1 MTDLPYAFEYS
12 PSPGARTPRRSARET
27 ITTALRR
34 LGILSEMETMSA
46 DMGADALVI
55 LNDML
60 QGFPARGIHYV
71 HTPLATLD
79 AALNVPDEQT
89 RNVMLMLVWELAD
102 EYGVELSP
110 KKVADYGE
118 ARSALQACYYV
129 VPPAQMD
136 EGIAS
141 RLLPGYGG
149 NASRY

>member
-1 MTDLPYAFEYS
+1 MAT
-12 PSPGARTPRRSARET
+12 RSARET
-27 ITTALRR
+27 ITTAFRR
-34 LGILSEMETMSA
+34 IGILSEMEAMSA
-46 DMGADALVI
+46 DMANDALTI
-55 LNDML
+55 LNDMM

-71 HTPLATLD
+71 HTPLTLD
-79 AALNVPDEQT
+79 AVLNVPDEQT

-102 EYGVELSP
+102 EYGAELSP
-110 KKVADYGE
+110 KKVADCGE